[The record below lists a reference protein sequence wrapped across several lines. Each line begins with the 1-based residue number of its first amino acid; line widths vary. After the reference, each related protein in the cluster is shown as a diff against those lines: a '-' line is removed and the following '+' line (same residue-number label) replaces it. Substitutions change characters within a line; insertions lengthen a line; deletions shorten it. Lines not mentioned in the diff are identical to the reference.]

1 MELNLQPP
9 APVSR
14 ATSLPFA
21 GGDRVVSLLVRTRD
35 GDLAR
40 HDLHAGEELAF
51 DPEGTVLCRWFHR
64 FKPRAREE
72 DSDRRLKLTAENLF
86 LTLADPANEPDPAN
100 TPLLQF
106 LALMLERKRLL
117 RLRGRTPDG
126 QRNLYEHRGTH
137 QMYEIPVGDLS
148 PAFFAN
154 IQGQLGVLVEMD
166 KPPEGPA
173 PQPRS

>member
-14 ATSLPFA
+14 ATSRPFNE
-21 GGDRVVSLLVRTRD
+21 GDRVISLLVRTRG
-35 GDLAR
+35 GDLSR
-40 HDLHAGEELAF
+40 HDLLAGEETAF
-51 DPEGTVLCRWFHR
+51 DPDGTVLCRWVHR
-64 FKPRAREE
+64 FKPKTKEE
-72 DSDRRLKLTAENLF
+72 NPDRRLKLTAENLF

-117 RLRGRTPDG
+117 RPRGRSADG
-126 QRNLYEHRGTH
+126 ERNLFEHRGTH

-154 IQGQLGVLVEMD
+154 IQGQLGVLVGEERA
-166 KPPEGPA
+166 PEGPA
-173 PQPRS
+173 P